1 MDSNTIT
8 SFQVDCYL
16 WHIRKL
22 LSMRDM
28 CDAPFDDRLRRDQ
41 KALKGR
47 CSTLGLD
54 IRMATIEGK
63 RVVEDTLK
71 SEPDE
76 ILKIA
81 IASTP
86 APRYIADMSIEE
98 ISREWYMLMPKQKIT
113 GGLIVKMDQ
122 AIMDKRIMLK
132 ANFSVL
138 FNQLETLVSLRAFT
152 DDGAIVAEI
161 SPFPSMPGHSAEDVK
176 NAIGILIGGLEW
188 NDNSVR
194 TSENIQRFAWGVC
207 DENGGPSFLP
217 GQKCYMEGR
226 IESKV

>member
-47 CSTLGLD
+47 GSTLGLD

-76 ILKIA
+76 ILKTA

-138 FNQLETLVSLRAFT
+138 FDQLETLVSLRAFT

>member
-47 CSTLGLD
+47 GSTLGLD

-63 RVVEDTLK
+63 RVVEDILK

-138 FNQLETLVSLRAFT
+138 FDQLETLVSLRAFT

>member
-47 CSTLGLD
+47 GSTLGLD
-54 IRMATIEGK
+54 PRVATIEGK
-63 RVVEDTLK
+63 RVVEDILK

-86 APRYIADMSIEE
+86 APRYITDMSIEE
-98 ISREWYMLMPKQKIT
+98 ISREWYMLMPRQKIT

-122 AIMDKRIMLK
+122 AVMDKRITLK

-138 FNQLETLVSLRAFT
+138 FDQLETLVSLRAFT
-152 DDGAIVAEI
+152 DEGAIVAEI

-188 NDNSVR
+188 NDNSIR
-194 TSENIQRFAWGVC
+194 TSENIQRYAWGVS
-207 DENGGPSFLP
+207 DENGRPSFLP
-217 GQKCYMEGR
+217 GQKCYMEER

>member
-47 CSTLGLD
+47 GSTLGLD
-54 IRMATIEGK
+54 IKMATIEGK

-138 FNQLETLVSLRAFT
+138 FDQLETLVSLRAFT

>member
-28 CDAPFDDRLRRDQ
+28 CDAPFDDRLRRD
-41 KALKGR
+41 KRALKGR
-47 CSTLGLD
+47 GSTLGLD

-63 RVVEDTLK
+63 RVVEDILK

-76 ILKIA
+76 ILKVA
-81 IASTP
+81 IASAP
-86 APRYIADMSIEE
+86 APRYITDMSIEE
-98 ISREWYMLMPKQKIT
+98 ISREWYMLIPKQKIT

-138 FNQLETLVSLRAFT
+138 FDQLETLVSLRAFT
-152 DDGAIVAEI
+152 DDGTIVAEI
-161 SPFPSMPGHSAEDVK
+161 SPFPSVPGHSAEDVK

-194 TSENIQRFAWGVC
+194 TSENIQRFTWRTC
-207 DENGGPSFLP
+207 NENGGPSFIP
-217 GQKCYMEGR
+217 GQKCYMEKR

>member
-47 CSTLGLD
+47 GSTLGLD
-54 IRMATIEGK
+54 LRVATIEGK
-63 RVVEDTLK
+63 KVVEDILK

-86 APRYIADMSIEE
+86 TPRYITDMSIEE

-122 AIMDKRIMLK
+122 AVMDKRIMLK

-138 FNQLETLVSLRAFT
+138 FDQLETLVSLRAFT
-152 DDGAIVAEI
+152 DEGAIVAEI

-188 NDNSVR
+188 NDNSIR
-194 TSENIQRFAWGVC
+194 TSENIQRFAWGVS
-207 DENGGPSFLP
+207 DENGRPSFFP
-217 GQKCYMEGR
+217 DQKCYMEGR

>member
-47 CSTLGLD
+47 GSTLGLD
-54 IRMATIEGK
+54 LRVATMEGK
-63 RVVEDTLK
+63 KVVE
-71 SEPDE
+71 E
-76 ILKIA
+76 ILKNETDENLRIA
-81 IASTP
+81 IAPSP
-86 APRYIADMSIEE
+86 APRYITDMSIEE
-98 ISREWYMLMPKQKIT
+98 ISREWHMLMPRQKMT
-113 GGLIVKMDQ
+113 GSLMVKMDQ
-122 AIMDKRIMLK
+122 AIMNKRIMLK

-138 FNQLETLVSLRAFT
+138 FNQMETLVSLRAFT

-161 SPFPSMPGHSAEDVK
+161 YPIPSMPGHSREDVK

-188 NDNSVR
+188 NDNSIR
-194 TSENIQRFAWGVC
+194 ASENIQRFAWGVR
-207 DENGGPSFLP
+207 DENRGPPFSP
-217 GQKCYMEGR
+217 KQKRYMEGR
-226 IESKV
+226 VESEI

>member
-47 CSTLGLD
+47 GSTLGLD
-54 IRMATIEGK
+54 LRVATMEGK
-63 RVVEDTLK
+63 KIVEDILK
-71 SEPDE
+71 SETDE
-76 ILKIA
+76 NLKIA
-81 IASTP
+81 IASSP
-86 APRYIADMSIEE
+86 APRYITDMSIEE
-98 ISREWYMLMPKQKIT
+98 ISREWYMLMPRQKIT
-113 GGLIVKMDQ
+113 GGLMVKMDQ
-122 AIMDKRIMLK
+122 AIMDKRIILK

-138 FNQLETLVSLRAFT
+138 FDQLETLVSLRAFT

-161 SPFPSMPGHSAEDVK
+161 SPIPSMPGHSTEDVK

-188 NDNSVR
+188 NDNSIR
-194 TSENIQRFAWGVC
+194 ASENIQRFAWGVR
-207 DENGGPSFLP
+207 DENGGPPLP
-217 GQKCYMEGR
+217 PKQKRYMARRVEP
-226 IESKV
+226 EV

>member
-47 CSTLGLD
+47 GSTLGLD
-54 IRMATIEGK
+54 IRMATVEGK

-138 FNQLETLVSLRAFT
+138 FDQLETLVSLRAFT
-152 DDGAIVAEI
+152 DDGTIVAEI

-194 TSENIQRFAWGVC
+194 TSENIQRFTWGVC

-217 GQKCYMEGR
+217 GQKCYMERR

>member
-47 CSTLGLD
+47 GSTLGLD
-54 IRMATIEGK
+54 LRVATMEGK
-63 RVVEDTLK
+63 KVVE
-71 SEPDE
+71 E
-76 ILKIA
+76 ILKNETDENLRIA
-81 IASTP
+81 IAPSP
-86 APRYIADMSIEE
+86 APRYITDMSIEE
-98 ISREWYMLMPKQKIT
+98 ISREWYMLMPRQKMT
-113 GGLIVKMDQ
+113 GSLMVKMDQ
-122 AIMDKRIMLK
+122 AIMNKRIMLK

-138 FNQLETLVSLRAFT
+138 FNQMETLVSLRAFT

-161 SPFPSMPGHSAEDVK
+161 YPIPSMPGYSREDVK

-188 NDNSVR
+188 NDNSIR
-194 TSENIQRFAWGVC
+194 ASENIQRFAWGVR
-207 DENGGPSFLP
+207 DENRGPPFSP
-217 GQKCYMEGR
+217 KQKRHMEGR
-226 IESKV
+226 VESEI

>member
-47 CSTLGLD
+47 GSTLGLD
-54 IRMATIEGK
+54 LRVATIEGK
-63 RVVEDTLK
+63 RVVEDILK

-86 APRYIADMSIEE
+86 ASRYITDMSIEE

-122 AIMDKRIMLK
+122 AVMDKRIMLK

-138 FNQLETLVSLRAFT
+138 FDQLETLVSLRAFT
-152 DDGAIVAEI
+152 DEGAIVAEI

-188 NDNSVR
+188 NDNSIR
-194 TSENIQRFAWGVC
+194 TSENIQRFAWGVS
-207 DENGGPSFLP
+207 DENGRPSFFP